1 MRERYPRHHGL
12 VDQLSER
19 TSFVAMRFVAES
31 GKNTMSAEYY
41 LFMLVNGLSQ
51 GMLLFII
58 ASGLSLVFGV
68 LRVINFA
75 HGSLYM
81 IGAFVAYSLST
92 LFTGTSMVSFLL
104 LLLVVPPAV
113 ALLGLVLEI
122 SMFRRVYGG
131 EHLLQLLLTYA
142 LVLILDNVVRL
153 VWGGDPRN
161 VSRPDFLAGSVDLMG
176 MALPS
181 YNVFILVVGPLIA
194 LGLWLLLYRT
204 RTGNVIRAAVSYPD
218 TLGALGVNVSWVM
231 TATFMLGCWLAGLGG
246 VLMAALANIDLGI
259 GMEKIIECFAVVVI
273 GGLGSVGGAL
283 LGSLIIG
290 VGVTFFQLPF
300 GRWALVFP
308 YAMMALVLIVRPWG
322 LFGRPER

>member
-1 MRERYPRHHGL
+1 
-12 VDQLSER
+12 
-19 TSFVAMRFVAES
+19 
-31 GKNTMSAEYY
+31 MSAQYY
-41 LFMLVNGLSQ
+41 LFMLVNGLTQ

-92 LFTGTSMVSFLL
+92 LLAGTTMLNFLL
-104 LLLVVPPAV
+104 LLLIVPPV
-113 ALLGLVLEI
+113 IALLGLVLEV
-122 SMFRRVYGG
+122 SMFRRVYGE

-153 VWGGDPRN
+153 IWGGDPRN
-161 VSRPDFLAGSVDLMG
+161 VSRPDFLAGSVDFLG

-181 YNVFILVVGPLIA
+181 YNVFILIIGPVIA

-204 RTGNVIRAAVSYPD
+204 RAGNVIRAAVSYPD

-290 VGVTFFQLPF
+290 VGVTFFQLPL

-308 YAMMALVLIVRPWG
+308 YFMMALVLIVRPWG

>member
-1 MRERYPRHHGL
+1 M
-12 VDQLSER
+12 
-19 TSFVAMRFVAES
+19 TI
-31 GKNTMSAEYY
+31 EYFI
-41 LFMLVNGLSQ
+41 FMLINGLSQ

-92 LFTGTSMVSFLL
+92 LMAGGTLYSFLV
-104 LLLVVPPAV
+104 LLLVVPPVLAV
-113 ALLGLVLEI
+113 IGFFLEV
-122 SMFRRVYGG
+122 SLFRRVYGQ

-142 LVLILDNVVRL
+142 LVLILDDLVR
-153 VWGGDPRN
+153 VIWGGDPRN
-161 VSRPDFLAGSVDLMG
+161 VARPEILAGSVDVLG
-176 MALPS
+176 LPLPT
-181 YNVFILVVGPLIA
+181 YNIFVLAVGPIIA
-194 LGLWLLLYRT
+194 LGLWYLLYRT
-204 RTGNVIRAAVSYPD
+204 RAGSVIRAAVSYPE

-231 TATFMLGCWLAGLGG
+231 TSTFMLGCWLAGLGG
-246 VLMAALANIDLGI
+246 VLTAALASIDLGI

-290 VGVTFFQLPF
+290 IGVTIFQLPF

-308 YAMMALVLIVRPWG
+308 YALMALVLVLRPWG
-322 LFGRPER
+322 FFGKPER

>member
-1 MRERYPRHHGL
+1 
-12 VDQLSER
+12 
-19 TSFVAMRFVAES
+19 
-31 GKNTMSAEYY
+31 MSAEYY
-41 LFMLVNGLSQ
+41 LFMLINGLSQ
-51 GMLLFII
+51 GMLLFIV

-75 HGSLYM
+75 HGSIYM

-92 LFTGTSMVSFLL
+92 LLTGTSLASFLL
-104 LLLVVPPAV
+104 LLLVVPPAI
-113 ALLGLVLEI
+113 ALLGFVLEV
-122 SMFRRVYGG
+122 SLFRRVYRE

-142 LVLILDNVVRL
+142 LVLILDNVVRMI
-153 VWGGDPRN
+153 WGGDPRN
-161 VSRPDFLAGSVDLMG
+161 VARPEILAGSVDLMG
-176 MALPS
+176 MALPT
-181 YNVFILVVGPLIA
+181 YNVFILLVGPVIA

-204 RTGNVIRAAVSYPD
+204 RAGNIIRAAVSYPD
-218 TLGALGVNVSWVM
+218 ILGALGVNVSWVM

-246 VLMAALANIDLGI
+246 VLVAALANVDLSI

-290 VGVTFFQLPF
+290 VGITFFQLPF

-308 YAMMALVLIVRPWG
+308 YFVMALVLIIRPWG

>member
-1 MRERYPRHHGL
+1 M
-12 VDQLSER
+12 
-19 TSFVAMRFVAES
+19 F
-31 GKNTMSAEYY
+31 
-41 LFMLVNGLSQ
+41 VNGLSQ

-81 IGAFVAYSLST
+81 IGAFVAFSLST
-92 LFTGTSMVSFLL
+92 FFSGGSFLNFLL
-104 LLLVVPPAV
+104 LLLLVPPVV
-113 ALLGLVLEI
+113 AILGFFLETTL
-122 SMFRRVYGG
+122 FRRVYHQ

-142 LVLILDNVVRL
+142 LVLILDDLVRV

-161 VSRPDFLAGSVDLMG
+161 VARPDVLAGSVDLFG
-176 MALPS
+176 LALPT
-181 YNVFILVVGPLIA
+181 YNVFILLVGPAIA
-194 LGLWLLLYRT
+194 IGLWVLLYRT
-204 RTGNVIRAAVSYPD
+204 RAGNVIRAAVTYPD

-231 TATFMLGCWLAGLGG
+231 TSTFMLGCWLAGLGG

-259 GMEKIIECFAVVVI
+259 GMEKIIESFAVVVI
-273 GGLGSVGGAL
+273 GGLGSIGGAL

-290 VGVTFFQLPF
+290 LGITFLQLPL

-308 YAMMALVLIVRPWG
+308 YLMMALVLIVRPWG
-322 LFGRPER
+322 FFGKPER